1 MEFQVNTSDLEGIA
15 GVFSGA
21 SSDVAQLRAVLAGQ
35 ATAPESAV
43 VIGSGKAAA
52 QYADVLGQWTHALD
66 QLSSSL
72 ETMSRK
78 TLAVAQAYAQ
88 TEAANTAPVAP

>member
-1 MEFQVNTSDLEGIA
+1 MAFQVNPSDLEGIA

-35 ATAPESAV
+35 ATAPESAA
-43 VIGSGKAAA
+43 VIGSGSAAG
-52 QYADVLGQWTHALD
+52 QYANLLGQWTHALD

-78 TLAVAQAYAQ
+78 MLTVANAYAQ
-88 TEAANTAPVAP
+88 TESANTAPTN